1 MLDSVALLEKLYEL
15 PQMFNVSMTNKD
27 YPSAKRCYDTART
40 VALFMN
46 LDEKQMRELFGERGE
61 RGVIIQAGLFPEEKV
76 QKAYL
81 ECIKKDITY
90 ENQKYVGIPKG
101 RQ

>member
-1 MLDSVALLEKLYEL
+1 MLDSAALIEKLYEL
-15 PQMFNVSMTNKD
+15 PQIFNVSMMNKD

-46 LDEKQMRELFGERGE
+46 LDEERMRELFGERGE
-61 RGVIIQAGLFPEEKV
+61 RGAIIQAGLFSEEKV

-81 ECIKKDITY
+81 ECIKKDMTY
-90 ENQKYVGIPKG
+90 ENQKYMGIPKV